1 MKELFNSQYCGEI
14 ITIAICSCLIYAV
27 LRVSQTR
34 GVYNAKSLNRKETPF
49 IPWGWESVISP
60 ITGGYRLF
68 KEVIILMWRVPAF
81 VWTCGVFVVG
91 VGRGWITLD
100 FIKREKADKKAKSD
114 VTDVTEKVTGL
125 KKLNQKLKS
134 GTIRIMTMFK
144 KAKKE
149 ASINEEPKPAK
160 VVKEPVTE
168 PVTEPAKVV
177 KEPVTEPVTEADIEA
192 AKKAERVHKIEADL
206 NL

>member
-1 MKELFNSQYCGEI
+1 MKELFNSLYCGEI

-34 GVYNAKSLNRKETPF
+34 GVYNAKTLNRKETPF

-60 ITGGYRLF
+60 IVGGYRLI
-68 KEVIILMWRVPAF
+68 KEIVTLMWRVPVF

-91 VGRGWITLD
+91 IGRGWITLG
-100 FIKREKADKKAKSD
+100 FLKREKANKKVK
-114 VTDVTEKVTGL
+114 TETETEL
-125 KKLNQKLKS
+125 TFIEKLNKQLKS
-134 GTIRIMTMFK
+134 STNWMMSMFK

-149 ASINEEPKPAK
+149 ASKEEPK

-168 PVTEPAKVV
+168 PVTEPDIEADI
-177 KEPVTEPVTEADIEA
+177 EVTEPDTEADIEA
-192 AKKAERVHKIEADL
+192 AKRAERVHKIEADL